1 MKNGQNKPQITLKII
16 KEDVGFSAV
25 GQWENRGLNTC
36 ADTWPE
42 LEEMIVDMV
51 NLSFEDLDWKFR
63 IDEIDF
69 EYDLESFLNYY
80 RIIGSDEFANMLNID
95 KSTIDSYKSGK
106 EKPTPDEARKIIDAA
121 RQAGRELADIP
132 EF

>member
-1 MKNGQNKPQITLKII
+1 MKII
-16 KEDVGFSAV
+16 KEAKGYGAFTYHNDDYIGTYAS
-25 GQWENRGLNTC
+25 
-36 ADTWPE
+36 
-42 LEEMIVDMV
+42 
-51 NLSFEDLDWKFR
+51 SFEDLKNNIIEVLNLHFE
-63 IDEIDF
+63 DENLSFYIEDIDF

-95 KSTIDSYKSGK
+95 KEKIDSYKSGK
-106 EKPTPDEARKIIDAA
+106 EKPSPDEARKIIDAA